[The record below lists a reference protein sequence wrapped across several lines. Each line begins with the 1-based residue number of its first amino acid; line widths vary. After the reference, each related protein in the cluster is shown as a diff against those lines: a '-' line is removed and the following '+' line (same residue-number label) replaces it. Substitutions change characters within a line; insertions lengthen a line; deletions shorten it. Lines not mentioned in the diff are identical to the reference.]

1 MSEDTPIVDEP
12 KPSDQPNDGRPWLAI
27 ALLEDGSLRVTGWTQ
42 DKMVAYGLL
51 ESARDAVKNDIE
63 TKAKI
68 QRVNGSGGLIQN
80 IRNGFHK

>member
-1 MSEDTPIVDEP
+1 MEDIQPEVNE
-12 KPSDQPNDGRPWLAI
+12 QPNDGRPWLAL
-27 ALLEDGSLRVTGWTQ
+27 ALLEDGSLKVTGWTQ

-51 ESARDAVKNDIE
+51 ESARDAIKNDIE

-68 QRVNGSGGLIQN
+68 HRVNGAGGLLTN

>member
-1 MSEDTPIVDEP
+1 MSEDSAI
-12 KPSDQPNDGRPWLAI
+12 PSTNDQPNEGRPWLAL

-42 DKMVAYGLL
+42 EKMVAYGLL
-51 ESARDAVKNDIE
+51 ESARDAIKNDIE

-68 QRVNGSGGLIQN
+68 ERVNGAGGLLHN